1 MCVGSNVCRP
11 GEGTVH
17 DAVILLLWA
26 IALAL
31 IIGYATGGRLRNLE
45 HVRLRG
51 WPLALGG
58 LALQLIPFPGSWP
71 DWIAIAVLL
80 LSFALLAVFA
90 LMNMKFKGVPVIL
103 FGLCLNALVISLNS
117 GMPVT
122 REALENSGQD
132 DLITYLIEH
141 GGAKHHL
148 ATDDDVLLAL
158 GDVIGIPPPIG
169 QAISVGDIFVYAG
182 MIWALAFAM
191 RARSPASEPAPPP
204 EGDSSPDR
212 PRSDPGPSPPPPPP
226 ESRATNRGSP
236 PTT

>member
-1 MCVGSNVCRP
+1 
-11 GEGTVH
+11 
-17 DAVILLLWA
+17 VILLLWA
-26 IALAL
+26 IVLAF

-45 HVRLRG
+45 HVRLRA
-51 WPLALGG
+51 WPLAVGG

-71 DWIAIAVLL
+71 DRIAIAVLL
-80 LSFALLAVFA
+80 LSFAMLVVFA
-90 LMNMKFKGVPVIL
+90 LLNIRFHGVPVIL
-103 FGLCLNALVISLNS
+103 FGLLLNALVISLNS

-122 REALENSGQD
+122 REALENSGQE
-132 DLITYLIEH
+132 DLVTYLIEH

-148 ATDDDVLLAL
+148 ATDDDVLLFL

-191 RARSPASEPAPPP
+191 RARSAASEPALPP
-204 EGDSSPDR
+204 EGDPPPDR
-212 PRSDPGPSPPPPPP
+212 PGPDPDAPPPT